1 MILDAEALDRILLAV
16 AAGWAIAALV
26 ALAGRTRRVRQIRR
40 VASFQRELR
49 AFRRSPDAPR
59 GELLRRH
66 ARRLK
71 AADFQELEFRGL
83 PKDLAPAVAQA
94 LRARAGEAR
103 VRRLASGE
111 GAANVWT
118 RIAALEI
125 LVASGDDQMYPLLDR
140 SLRSGSG
147 SLATSAMRLLARL
160 DDRPS
165 AVILV
170 TALRDGV
177 FAPSRLASAFDR
189 LLRPPADVLALLL
202 DADQPAARFWGARLA
217 GRIAARDWTPNVR
230 ALAVDADPIVRRAAV
245 EALGVI
251 GDPSDRPLLVAR
263 FRDPVPMVR
272 VHAARA
278 SAVFANE
285 AVADALTE
293 LLADREWIVRAAAR
307 EALRSINGLGTA
319 AVVRTLWHPDRF
331 AANNAAEVFHLTGAA
346 TQAARRVLQ
355 GASAS
360 ADLVAILARFVA
372 VGGAHLRDALL
383 EPFEERARGL
393 LLAHIRDADRPD

>member
-40 VASFQRELR
+40 VASFQRELH
-49 AFRRSPDAPR
+49 AFRGSPDAPR
-59 GELLRRH
+59 RELLRRH

-217 GRIAARDWTPNVR
+217 GRIAARDWTPKVR